1 MKLRPLLAAGILL
14 LLAGCGSRADLPPP
28 VIGEPRLSKSGGLSG
43 VSGLTQDDWE
53 VLDKD
58 LRRAVFRLG
67 FLERLSDACTTIFP
81 EHAAFLNE
89 FGALVK
95 RGLTEPVER
104 GMAMEA
110 ERLRLAA
117 DGRERAIFALLAM
130 RQAEMDVEGMMSDQ
144 INVLAAEPVNGRQ
157 AVVAGCDLIFAR
169 DGRRDLLRT
178 VSLPLETYFSRV
190 AEEHPQ
196 LHGDGDKINRIR
208 RFLARI

>member
-1 MKLRPLLAAGILL
+1 MRLL
-14 LLAGCGSRADLPPP
+14 LTCGVVLLLTACGGRGDLPPP
-28 VIGEPRLSKSGGLSG
+28 VIGEPRLSKSGALSG

-67 FLERLSDACTTIFP
+67 FLERLTDRCLDIFP
-81 EHAAFLNE
+81 EHAAFLGE
-89 FGALVK
+89 FEALVD
-95 RGLTEPVER
+95 RGLTRPVER
-104 GMAMEA
+104 GMAMET

-117 DGRERAIFALLAM
+117 DGRERAIVALLAM

-144 INVLAAEPVNGRQ
+144 ISVLATKPVDDRQ
-157 AVVAGCDLIFAR
+157 AVVTGCGLIFEK

-178 VSLPLETYFSRV
+178 VSKPLETYFSRV
-190 AEEHPQ
+190 LAEHPQ

>member
-1 MKLRPLLAAGILL
+1 MRIMLSAGVLL
-14 LLAGCGSRADLPPP
+14 LLAACGSRKDPPPP
-28 VIGEPRLSKSGGLSG
+28 VIDEPRLSKNGGLSG

-67 FLERLSDACTTIFP
+67 FLERLTDRCTMIFP
-81 EHAAFLNE
+81 KHADFLGE
-89 FGALVK
+89 FGLLVS

-110 ERLRLAA
+110 ERLRLSA
-117 DGRERAIFALLAM
+117 DGRERAIVALLAM
-130 RQAEMDVEGMMSDQ
+130 RQAEMDVAGMMLDQ
-144 INVLAAEPVNGRQ
+144 ISGLVAEPVDDRQ
-157 AVVAGCDLIFAR
+157 AVVTGCGLIFEK

-178 VSLPLETYFSRV
+178 VSQPLETYFSRI
-190 AEEHPQ
+190 AETHPQ